1 MKTTLRVGI
10 IISQSYP
17 KIISLSISRNRNTQN
32 KTQQILITSEYRKN
46 SLIIIGFLFIGSFQN
61 PATIIRVL
69 VQAISFSLAMSAM
82 FSQFVGKFSLL
93 STNSKIVLNTASNLV
108 NRRIM
113 PKSNYDVVMEA
124 FVILTSN

>member
-46 SLIIIGFLFIGSFQN
+46 SLIIIGFLLIGSFQN